1 MRGART
7 TTARRCAATAALL
20 AMGVLAPGEA
30 SAHLVTT
37 GLGPFYDGV
46 GHFLL
51 TPEDLVPAVALALL
65 AGLAGARLGRLVL
78 LLLPAVWL
86 AGGLAGLQYGS
97 AALIPPA
104 LTALAL
110 FGLGALVA
118 LDCRLPVA
126 VGAALAAALGL
137 LHGLANGMA
146 MAAAGLGPVAVA
158 GIATALLVVLA
169 LLAALVVSLQRSWE
183 RVAVRVAGSWI
194 AATGVLMLGWTLSA
208 RI

>member
-1 MRGART
+1 MMGART
-7 TTARRCAATAALL
+7 TARRGAAAPALL
-20 AMGVLAPGEA
+20 VMGVLAPTEA

-78 LLLPAVWL
+78 LVLPVAWL
-86 AGGLAGLQYGS
+86 AGGLVGLHHGG

-110 FGLGALVA
+110 CGLGGLVA

-126 VGAALAAALGL
+126 VGAALAAAIGL

-146 MAAAGLGPVAVA
+146 MAAAGLGLVALA

-169 LLAALVVSLQRSWE
+169 LLGALVVSLQRSWE

-194 AATGVLMLGWTLSA
+194 AASGMLMLGWTLSA